1 MTDFAF
7 AFTIMFIQQQSRK
20 CGHRRWKYTIYGN
33 HIEFENEFDEANNAE
48 AIANTT
54 HEHKKKYFLLFK
66 KNPFEIKLKK
76 RNENPNEKE

>member
-54 HEHKKKYFLLFK
+54 HKYKEIYFLLLE
-66 KNPFEIKLKK
+66 KNPFEIEMKK
-76 RNENPNEKE
+76 KTKIPNEKE